1 MRDLE
6 NANLEDMVLVFSEVV
21 SEFLRPS
28 IIVFLSWVPTVFL
41 LLTLSFV
48 HERLHFCHWVERI
61 LEGSIQA
68 ESSVS
73 RVQTRNYNQG
83 FQLVGLHSL
92 DQPC

>member
-1 MRDLE
+1 
-6 NANLEDMVLVFSEVV
+6 MVLVFSEVV
-21 SEFLRPS
+21 SEFLRPR
-28 IIVFLSWVPTVFL
+28 IILFLSWVPSVFL

-48 HERLHFCHWVERI
+48 HERLHFGHWVERI

-73 RVQTRNYNQG
+73 SVQTCNDNQG
-83 FQLVGLHSL
+83 FQLVSLHSL